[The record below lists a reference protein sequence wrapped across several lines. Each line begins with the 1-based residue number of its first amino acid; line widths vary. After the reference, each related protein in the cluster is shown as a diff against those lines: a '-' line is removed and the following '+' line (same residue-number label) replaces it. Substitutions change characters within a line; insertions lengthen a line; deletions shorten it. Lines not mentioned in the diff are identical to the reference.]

1 MATCSRDQMIKVW
14 GADDATLAYKMRE
27 KRIVTALAM
36 DRNGVVTG
44 KQASKQARCAAAAAA
59 AAAAPCFS
67 TSTIRYAKKGKRK
80 KKKENDI
87 LEHEK

>member
-1 MATCSRDQMIKVW
+1 MIKVW

-44 KQASKQARCAAAAAA
+44 KQSSKQARCATAAAAA
-59 AAAAPCFS
+59 ASCFS

>member
-1 MATCSRDQMIKVW
+1 MIKVW

-44 KQASKQARCAAAAAA
+44 KQASKQASKMC
-59 AAAAPCFS
+59 CCCCCCCCCCSVFFHLYY
-67 TSTIRYAKKGKRK
+67 TIYQKRKRK
-80 KKKENDI
+80 K
-87 LEHEK
+87 EKGK

>member
-1 MATCSRDQMIKVW
+1 MIKVW

-44 KQASKQARCAAAAAA
+44 KQSSKQARCATAAAAAA
-59 AAAAPCFS
+59 AAAAASCFS

>member
-59 AAAAPCFS
+59 ASCFS

>member
-59 AAAAPCFS
+59 AASCFS